1 MAGHRENKLSLLS
14 TPKFEAFCVYNADF
28 MGFRGRVVDENLFK
42 KFNPD
47 ISKCV
52 FMQQFHSNIVRVF
65 DEKYEK
71 DENCDKNASDEK
83 NANYKKNSNDEKD
96 ETLRR
101 CDGLVC
107 AQKGVALCVLSADC
121 LPLLLYHASG
131 IIIAL
136 HSGRAGCFSNILA
149 GGVSK
154 AKELFKMRLNA
165 QESEFSSQNSFKNAL
180 ESEFKNEDFTLIIA
194 PGICAQNYEI
204 SGEVLDY
211 AKEHFK
217 PFLEQ
222 NRLDLKALV
231 KAQAKELG
239 IKDIKDCEICS
250 FEDERFYS
258 YRRDKTPKRFVSV
271 IYLKA

>member
-1 MAGHRENKLSLLS
+1 MAGHREDKLSLLS

-28 MGFRGRVVDENLFK
+28 MGFRGRVVEENLFK
-42 KFNPD
+42 EFNAD

-65 DEKYEK
+65 DESYEK
-71 DENCDKNASDEK
+71 DAH
-83 NANYKKNSNDEKD
+83 
-96 ETLRR
+96 LRE

-121 LPLLLYHASG
+121 LPLLLYHPSG

-154 AKELFKMRLNA
+154 AKELFKMRLNT
-165 QESEFSSQNSFKNAL
+165 QESAFSSQNLFKNAL